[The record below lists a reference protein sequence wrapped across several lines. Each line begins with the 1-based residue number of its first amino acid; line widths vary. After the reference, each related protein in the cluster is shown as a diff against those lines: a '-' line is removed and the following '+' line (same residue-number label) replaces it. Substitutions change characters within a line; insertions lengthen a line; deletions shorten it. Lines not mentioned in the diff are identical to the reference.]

1 MEVDSSPLV
10 TVLVPCYNH
19 QAFVEKAIR
28 SIIYQTY
35 KNIELIVL
43 DDGSS
48 DNCPQIL
55 DEMSRKYGFYY
66 EHQPNMGLIKTLNKG
81 LSLAKGKYICPFAS
95 DDIMFLDRIEKQVA
109 VLENRP
115 DAAVCA
121 GNIINIDN
129 NGEILA
135 KQRIRPERE
144 LGFDELFWQNI
155 PGPAAPSAMVRR
167 SAIESVG
174 GYDPAVRIEDM
185 YMWLKLANAG
195 HKIIILN
202 DLLAY
207 YRKHDSNTHSNYRMM
222 FDNEMKIIGEYS
234 HHPKYEQV
242 KKRLILSTFVKV
254 ANRDKQF
261 AKELCKKLSVRDS
274 PVKILKGLF
283 RMLR

>member
-28 SIIYQTY
+28 SIVDQTY

-55 DEMSRKYGFYY
+55 EEMSRKYGFYY

-109 VLENRP
+109 MLESRP

-121 GNIINIDN
+121 GNIINIDD

-155 PGPAAPSAMVRR
+155 PGPAAPTAMIRR
-167 SAIESVG
+167 SALDEVG
-174 GYDPAVRIEDM
+174 DYDPDIRIEDM

-195 HKIIILN
+195 YKIVILN
-202 DLLAY
+202 DLFAY
-207 YRKHDSNTHSNYRMM
+207 YRKHGSNTHSNYRFMLE
-222 FDNEMKIIGEYS
+222 NEMKILSAYS
-234 HHPKYEQV
+234 GHPKYELV
-242 KKRLILSTFVKV
+242 KKRLLVSTFVKV
-254 ANRDKQF
+254 ANRDKSF
-261 AKELCKKLSVRDS
+261 ARELIKQLSIKDD
-274 PVKILKGLF
+274 PVKVLKGIF
-283 RMLR
+283 RMIA